1 MHDVLKKVFKDLCHL
16 YVNEFFIYFL
26 PLFLQLFSE
35 VLMEDPVLV
44 QEVALLLLEMGAD
57 EEKKDSQR
65 KNSSLS
71 WIPSPQS

>member
-1 MHDVLKKVFKDLCHL
+1 MTYLKKYLKI
-16 YVNEFFIYFL
+16 YVICMYEFFIYFL
-26 PLFLQLFSE
+26 PLFLQLFSA